1 MLPGLGTTELDSD
14 ETTSPIPRDD
24 QSFESTPT
32 PPKDPSH
39 RDNIE
44 IAEKDEIAE
53 KNGIPEI
60 AEKDGIPEI
69 AEKDTVRSRI
79 HWLSMRSFW
88 VPLQAFKVFHII
100 GMFNGMISTFRGWRL
115 GVLNP
120 IIHAILKFN
129 EHHCRSRRVL
139 ANKNTC
145 TYTIR
150 NPKCCENNTTR
161 TGSQDLHVCVCV

>member
-1 MLPGLGTTELDSD
+1 
-14 ETTSPIPRDD
+14 
-24 QSFESTPT
+24 
-32 PPKDPSH
+32 
-39 RDNIE
+39 
-44 IAEKDEIAE
+44 
-53 KNGIPEI
+53 
-60 AEKDGIPEI
+60 
-69 AEKDTVRSRI
+69 
-79 HWLSMRSFW
+79 MRSFW

-129 EHHCRSRRVL
+129 EHHCRSRRGL

-145 TYTIR
+145 AYTIR

-161 TGSQDLHVCVCV
+161 TGSQDLHVCVCDIFLAAVRDLGRSPFFNGGVCWSEVWSFQIGISGAKNGIRAQQWKCMGSQAFPKRLANPLAQNIHW